1 MPACPDPQI
10 LHDYADGTLHESNAA
25 ALEGH
30 LETCRRCA
38 EALARLPV
46 GQEMIE
52 RIRDLH
58 ESRSKIELVIPA
70 GLLLRHTRRCATS
83 GQARAG
89 TMRS

>member
-10 LHDYADGTLHESNAA
+10 LHDYADGTLRESNAA

-58 ESRSKIELVIPA
+58 ESRRKIGPA
-70 GLLLRHTRRCATS
+70 LRRLARTEREVTTTLF
-83 GQARAG
+83 GQP
-89 TMRS
+89 